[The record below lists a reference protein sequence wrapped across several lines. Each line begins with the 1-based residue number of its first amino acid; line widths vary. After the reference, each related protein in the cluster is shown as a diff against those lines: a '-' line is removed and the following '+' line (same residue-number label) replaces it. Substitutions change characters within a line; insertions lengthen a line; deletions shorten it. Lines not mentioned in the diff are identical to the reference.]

1 MKDSSHRDRTT
12 WLMQRVRGK
21 VGGPDPAKRPH
32 GRWGLESL
40 RPVGSQGRN
49 RLDLAAMGHCAVL
62 WEGRQESVVA
72 GGRPRLP
79 LLGMRNKTQAG

>member
-1 MKDSSHRDRTT
+1 MGQTLPRDLTGT
-12 WLMQRVRGK
+12 GI
-21 VGGPDPAKRPH
+21 GI
-32 GRWGLESL
+32 SL

-49 RLDLAAMGHCAVL
+49 RLDLAAVGHCAVL